1 MPKPLTNEDIREALD
16 KAYAYARGYDD
27 GEKLDMSNPNEP
39 RFEDDF
45 DVDTDPIEENYDYQA
60 ELTLYDIARNKA
72 HAYAQE
78 YNPSTGRVE
87 DKPNYHA
94 LKEGYTAGFLEGF
107 AHRLTH
113 NTGE

>member
-1 MPKPLTNEDIREALD
+1 MTDKIYITNLTALAWLMGL
-16 KAYAYARGYDD
+16 KEGKEYR
-27 GEKLDMSNPNEP
+27 MSNPNEP

-45 DVDTDPIEENYDYQA
+45 DVDTDPIEENHQYQN

-78 YNPSTGRVE
+78 YDGNTGEVR
-87 DKPNYHA
+87 DRPNYHA
-94 LKEGYTAGFLEGF
+94 LKEGYMSSFLEDF
-107 AHRLTH
+107 AHRLTN